1 MSKQGA
7 GLRKDVRLLDI
18 VSIGLGTAVG
28 VSIFS
33 VVAPTAALAG
43 PGMMIAMAAATAPMI
58 VFAILYA
65 FLGSAAPVSGASYEW
80 SRRFIHPFA
89 GFFISWLRIAGSTA
103 AMVVLTMVLVS
114 YLGMI
119 TPLPLKPA
127 MFVIFTIVF
136 IANFLGVSVA
146 AKGQSAMLIVLL
158 LTCAAFVA
166 VCAPDIDF
174 DNYTPMLSH
183 GWGGVAAAMPLMITL
198 FLGIESATE
207 VGGEIRNPGRNI
219 PLGILISVVLTTMVY
234 FAVAA
239 AALGVLGEER
249 LAASSAPLLDA
260 AVAAA
265 GGIGKPLIIASA
277 FVAIGSS
284 INATFMVF
292 TRFLYAMGRTGVL
305 PAPLGAVHGRFHT
318 PYVGCIVAYAMCCAG
333 LLLPSNL
340 VFLFLAVNIP
350 TLLKYGA
357 TSLAAMFLL
366 KKEPELYTRAPFRPA
381 RGLIVI
387 LAVLGIIAALGIIAM
402 GLSAD
407 WRPYTVIAGWAALGI
422 VYYILRKRAPGHT
435 RLRTQSPLP
444 LEAE

>member
-1 MSKQGA
+1 MSSHDAELK
-7 GLRKDVRLLDI
+7 KDVRLLDI

-33 VVAPTAALAG
+33 VVAPTAGLAG
-43 PGMMIAMAAATAPMI
+43 PGMMIAMAASTAPMI
-58 VFAILYA
+58 VFAIVYS

-80 SRRFIHPFA
+80 SRRFIHPFV

-119 TPLPLKPA
+119 VPLPLKPA
-127 MFVIFTIVF
+127 MFAIFTVVF
-136 IANFLGVSVA
+136 VANLLGVSVA
-146 AKGQSAMLIVLL
+146 AKGQSVMLIILL
-158 LTCAAFVA
+158 VTCAVFVA
-166 VCAPDIDF
+166 ICAPDIDF
-174 DNYTPMLSH
+174 DNYTPVLSK
-183 GWGGVAAAMPLMITL
+183 GWTGVVAALPLMITL

-219 PLGILISVVLTTMVY
+219 PLGILICVVLTTIVY
-234 FAVAA
+234 FGVAA
-239 AALGVLGEER
+239 SALGVLGEDR

-265 GGIGKPLIIASA
+265 GGAGKPLIIASA

-292 TRFLYAMGRTGVL
+292 TRFLYAMGKTGVL
-305 PAPLGAVHGRFHT
+305 PAALGRVHPKFHT
-318 PYVGCIVAYAMCCAG
+318 PHIGCVVAYALCCAG

-357 TSLAAMFLL
+357 TCLAAAFLL
-366 KKEPELYTRAPFRPA
+366 KKEPALYEKASFRPA
-381 RGLIVI
+381 KSLIVF
-387 LAVLGIIAALGIIAM
+387 LAVAGIFSAIGIILM

-407 WRPYTVIAGWAALGI
+407 WRPYTVIAGWAVGGVI
-422 VYYILRKRAPGHT
+422 YYWFRKPSLDAQGAGGDPAG
-435 RLRTQSPLP
+435 SPL
-444 LEAE
+444 

>member
-1 MSKQGA
+1 M
-7 GLRKDVRLLDI
+7 
-18 VSIGLGTAVG
+18 
-28 VSIFS
+28 
-33 VVAPTAALAG
+33 
-43 PGMMIAMAAATAPMI
+43 
-58 VFAILYA
+58 
-65 FLGSAAPVSGASYEW
+65 GSAAPVSGASYEW
-80 SRRFIHPFA
+80 PRRFIHPFV

-114 YLGMI
+114 YLAMI
-119 TPLPLKPA
+119 VPIPLKPA

-136 IANFLGVSVA
+136 IANLLGVSVA
-146 AKGQSAMLIVLL
+146 AKGQSVMLIILL
-158 LTCAAFVA
+158 VTCAAFVA
-166 VCAPDIDF
+166 ICAPEVDF
-174 DNYTPMLSH
+174 DNYTPVLSK
-183 GWGGVAAAMPLMITL
+183 GWPGVIAALPLMITL

-219 PLGILISVVLTTMVY
+219 PLGILICVVLTAIVY
-234 FAVAA
+234 FGVAA

-305 PAPLGAVHGRFHT
+305 PGAFSSVHKKFHT
-318 PYVGCIVAYAMCCAG
+318 PYVGCIVAYGMCCAG

-357 TSLAAMFLL
+357 TSLAAIFMLR
-366 KKEPELYTRAPFRPA
+366 KEPALYEQASFRPG
-381 RGLIVI
+381 RRLIVV
-387 LAVLGIIAALGIIAM
+387 LAIVGIICAFGIIWM

-407 WRPYTVIAGWAALGI
+407 WRPYTVIAGWAAAGV
-422 VYYILRKRAPGHT
+422 VYYLVRRRKGQAK
-435 RLRTQSPLP
+435 
-444 LEAE
+444 

>member
-1 MSKQGA
+1 METHNA
-7 GLRKDVRLLDI
+7 GLKKGVSLLDI

-43 PGMMIAMAAATAPMI
+43 PGMMIAMAASTGPMI
-58 VFAILYA
+58 VVAIVYA

-80 SRRFIHPFA
+80 SRRFIHPFV

-114 YLGMI
+114 YLAMVF
-119 TPLPLKPA
+119 PVPLKPA

-136 IANFLGVSVA
+136 IANLLGVSVA

-158 LTCAAFVA
+158 LTCAVFV
-166 VCAPDIDF
+166 VICAPDVDF
-174 DNYTPMLSH
+174 DNYTPVLSK
-183 GWGGVAAAMPLMITL
+183 GWPGVIAALPLMITL

-219 PLGILISVVLTTMVY
+219 PLGILICVVLTAIVY

-239 AALGVLGEER
+239 TALGVLGEER

-305 PAPLGAVHGRFHT
+305 PRAFGSVHKRFHT
-318 PYVGCIVAYAMCCAG
+318 PHVGCFVAYAMCCAG

-357 TSLAAMFLL
+357 TSLAAIFML
-366 KKEPELYTRAPFRPA
+366 KKEPALYEQASFRPG
-381 RGLIVI
+381 RKLIVA
-387 LAVLGIIAALGIIAM
+387 LAIIGIISAFGIIWM

-407 WRPYTVIAGWAALGI
+407 WRPYTVIAGWAVLGV
-422 VYYILRKRAPGHT
+422 VYYVVRKRKRETKPA
-435 RLRTQSPLP
+435 
-444 LEAE
+444 